1 MRWTLVV
8 VGGLLILVGG
18 VWMLQGAGVI
28 GGSFMSGSSLWFV
41 IGLICVLIGI
51 AIVVQGVAAPQLTGR
66 TTRTR
71 ARARLP
77 LGPQVATIAPR

>member
-8 VGGLLILVGG
+8 VGGLLIVVGG

-41 IGLICVLIGI
+41 IGLICVLIGF
-51 AIVVQGVAAPQLTGR
+51 AIEVQGVR
-66 TTRTR
+66 RR
-71 ARARLP
+71 S
-77 LGPQVATIAPR
+77 

>member
-1 MRWTLVV
+1 MRWTVVV

-51 AIVVQGVAAPQLTGR
+51 TIVVQGLRRRG
-66 TTRTR
+66 
-71 ARARLP
+71 
-77 LGPQVATIAPR
+77 

>member
-1 MRWTLVV
+1 MRWTLVA

-51 AIVVQGVAAPQLTGR
+51 AIVVQGVRRRG
-66 TTRTR
+66 
-71 ARARLP
+71 
-77 LGPQVATIAPR
+77 

>member
-1 MRWTLVV
+1 MRWTVVV

-41 IGLICVLIGI
+41 IGLICALIGI
-51 AIVVQGVAAPQLTGR
+51 SMAVHGVRRRG
-66 TTRTR
+66 
-71 ARARLP
+71 
-77 LGPQVATIAPR
+77 

>member
-18 VWMLQGAGVI
+18 VWMLQGSGVI

-51 AIVVQGVAAPQLTGR
+51 AIVVQG
-66 TTRTR
+66 
-71 ARARLP
+71 ARR
-77 LGPQVATIAPR
+77 RR

>member
-51 AIVVQGVAAPQLTGR
+51 AIEVQGVR
-66 TTRTR
+66 RR
-71 ARARLP
+71 R
-77 LGPQVATIAPR
+77 

>member
-18 VWMLQGAGVI
+18 VWMLQGSGVI

-41 IGLICVLIGI
+41 IGLIGGLIGI
-51 AIVVQGVAAPQLTGR
+51 ALVAQG
-66 TTRTR
+66 
-71 ARARLP
+71 ARR
-77 LGPQVATIAPR
+77 RR

>member
-41 IGLICVLIGI
+41 IGLICALIGI
-51 AIVVQGVAAPQLTGR
+51 AIVVQGVRRRG
-66 TTRTR
+66 
-71 ARARLP
+71 
-77 LGPQVATIAPR
+77 

>member
-41 IGLICVLIGI
+41 IGLICGLIGI
-51 AIVVQGVAAPQLTGR
+51 ALVVQG
-66 TTRTR
+66 
-71 ARARLP
+71 ARR
-77 LGPQVATIAPR
+77 RR

>member
-1 MRWTLVV
+1 MRWTVVV

-41 IGLICVLIGI
+41 IGLICALLGI
-51 AIVVQGVAAPQLTGR
+51 AMAVQGVRRRG
-66 TTRTR
+66 
-71 ARARLP
+71 
-77 LGPQVATIAPR
+77 

>member
-51 AIVVQGVAAPQLTGR
+51 AIAVQGVR
-66 TTRTR
+66 RR
-71 ARARLP
+71 R
-77 LGPQVATIAPR
+77 

>member
-1 MRWTLVV
+1 MRWTLII

-51 AIVVQGVAAPQLTGR
+51 AVVVQGSRRRG
-66 TTRTR
+66 
-71 ARARLP
+71 
-77 LGPQVATIAPR
+77 

>member
-1 MRWTLVV
+1 MRWTLVI

-41 IGLICVLIGI
+41 VGLIGVLIGI
-51 AIVVQGVAAPQLTGR
+51 ALVVQG
-66 TTRTR
+66 TRR
-71 ARARLP
+71 R
-77 LGPQVATIAPR
+77 G